1 MITMAQQQVSPRAVE
16 ERVRCKPRMLL
27 AVWALGG
34 ALLSAVAGQVAMA
47 SPLSEANLQVT
58 MYAAEPSLAKVY
70 FSDTFGNFSET
81 DSQSAPIEVGV
92 NNLNFPIQETSASS
106 FMQRFDPCECG
117 TALMIERITLQTPL
131 HFRDIPGPEWS
142 PNASIGSL
150 VPEAGSYFIS
160 GERVDSDPQLFF
172 YGDFA
177 TFLVEGKRV
186 AFWSVFGATAFFAGL
201 IACFFWRNHLSRSS
215 SRTGVRTP
223 LDLSR
228 KLLRRRKIPLVFVGF
243 SALVVALSVFM
254 MFAGAVQTGATI
266 DEPAHVRH
274 LTGFLS
280 GGNYSSSAYGPVTA
294 MLGHVA
300 NVAVGTETWGAPLQ
314 TSAAFE
320 VRHLVTAGIG
330 VLGLFSVAVAGW
342 VMLGSIRWGIVSSAL
357 LGVIPLWVGHSMFN
371 MKDIPVATGYTLVTT
386 GLISLFATALTRSQ
400 RLLFGFS
407 LVLVGSLLA
416 VGTRPGSWPVV
427 VLSLAAAGSLKFTF
441 YGSAPVLRRVR
452 TFLLLVALVAGAG
465 TAWALLTET
474 GGVAW
479 AAVERS
485 LSFPWSGFN
494 LYNGERV
501 TQRPGLLGVN
511 EVFLSY
517 LPLLITVL
525 VIFGS
530 LYGLVQLWFT
540 GSGRVSPTVR
550 QSGFVLVLIQAFAM
564 VPVVLVFDPVLY
576 DGARQLLFVFPALSL
591 LATVGLFG
599 LLELLPQKGRAP
611 SVSAGVL
618 LGAVALVMSF
628 IMIDQARLFPYNYA
642 YYNEVAQGSG
652 VSGRWETD
660 YWSASMKEAASDVA
674 EEDLAVCVMTGNTYF
689 SIQWLPEVCATLAP
703 YVGAGAKAETSV
715 LEQRQYWVV
724 RTERDLAGWGPIFMG
739 NCVLHHAVT
748 RSLRG
753 EEVAMS
759 RSYVCEGY

>member
-1 MITMAQQQVSPRAVE
+1 MVQNKLSLRAGDE
-16 ERVRCKPRMLL
+16 TVRWKPRVLL
-27 AVWALGG
+27 AIWVLGG
-34 ALLSAVAGQVAMA
+34 ALVSAGVGLVAMA
-47 SPLSEANLQVT
+47 SPLSEASLQVT
-58 MYAAEPSLAKVY
+58 MYASVPSQAKVY

-92 NNLNFPIQETSASS
+92 NNLSFPIHETSATSLL
-106 FMQRFDPCECG
+106 QRFDPCECG
-117 TALMIERITLQTPL
+117 TALMIERITLETPL
-131 HFRDIPGPEWS
+131 YFRDIPGPEWS

-160 GERVDSDPQLFF
+160 GERVDSDPQLFL
-172 YGDFA
+172 YADLT
-177 TFLVEGKRV
+177 TFISQGQRV
-186 AFWSVFGATAFFAGL
+186 AFWSVFGATGLFFG
-201 IACFFWRNHLSRSS
+201 ITGYFFRVYQQRGANSQVRVTAPFLSTQKPGS
-215 SRTGVRTP
+215 T
-223 LDLSR
+223 
-228 KLLRRRKIPLVFVGF
+228 RKIPLGFVVF
-243 SALVVALSVFM
+243 SALVATGSVGM
-254 MFAGAVQTGATI
+254 MLFGAVQTGATI

-342 VMLGSIRWGIVSSAL
+342 LMFGSIRWGIVSSAL

-427 VLSLAAAGSLKFTF
+427 VLSLAAAGALKFTF
-441 YGSAPVLRRVR
+441 YSSVPVLRRVR

-474 GGVAW
+474 GRVAR

-501 TQRPGLLGVN
+501 TERPGLLGVN

-530 LYGLVQLWFT
+530 LYGLVQLWLT
-540 GSGRVSPTVR
+540 VSGRVSPTAR
-550 QSGFVLVLIQAFAM
+550 QSGFVLVSIQAFTM
-564 VPVVLVFDPVLY
+564 VPVVVMFDPVLY
-576 DGARQLLFVFPALSL
+576 DGARQLLFLFPALSL
-591 LATVGLFG
+591 LGALGLFG
-599 LLELLPQKGRAP
+599 LLEFLPQKGRAS

-642 YYNEVAQGSG
+642 YYNEIAQGAG

-674 EEDLAVCVMTGNTYF
+674 EEDLAVCVVTGNTYF

-739 NCVLHHAVT
+739 NCVLHDAVT

-753 EEVAMS
+753 EEVTMS